1 MTLRTDLKITQLPSP
16 LPNWGALT
24 GKNTIQ
30 TDPDFGTKIVRLTDG
45 MTCLGSSMQT
55 ADQPECGL
63 WNANDTLLLVRNT
76 GGSSVVIQFNPATL
90 QGKQLTGKFDGN
102 LCFSR
107 TDPAVLYRLIGTKI
121 AKLTFKTVGSV
132 MSYTGTATPVC
143 DFAGSLPAGFKVKWT
158 SSFMV
163 SADDTTF
170 VAGFSEGQQNSG
182 SNICVFQ
189 TGHAGGGYRMLDIT
203 KGQIT
208 GDWGITGACNM
219 VSPHTTFPFVIH
231 EAMQTAN
238 PQYAIVSPSPAHGA
252 EGYPLVWDTATLNL
266 TDMLGGGHAAKGYLH
281 AYFGGP
287 GGGQYLEVPYAN
299 IAATRM
305 IVPRTGLPGQNGQK
319 YCGDQHTGFGKFDP
333 LDNATFWDTSQSQVT
348 PFTSAWMN
356 EVRGYNAQTGVV
368 SRACHT
374 FNSGNSPS
382 FIVQNAIGVPSQTGS
397 FVAFTSDAMGSLGMT
412 VVKGKA
418 VPRGD
423 VFVVDVRNL

>member
-1 MTLRTDLKITQLPSP
+1 
-16 LPNWGALT
+16 
-24 GKNTIQ
+24 
-30 TDPDFGTKIVRLTDG
+30 
-45 MTCLGSSMQT
+45 
-55 ADQPECGL
+55 
-63 WNANDTLLLVRNT
+63 
-76 GGSSVVIQFNPATL
+76 
-90 QGKQLTGKFDGN
+90 
-102 LCFSR
+102 
-107 TDPAVLYRLIGTKI
+107 
-121 AKLTFKTVGSV
+121 
-132 MSYTGTATPVC
+132 
-143 DFAGSLPAGFKVKWT
+143 
-158 SSFMV
+158 MV
-163 SADDTTF
+163 SNDDTTF

-182 SNICVFQ
+182 TNICVFQ
-189 TGHAGGGYRMLDIT
+189 TGHVGGGYRMLDIT

-299 IAATRM
+299 IALTRM
-305 IVPRTGLPGQNGQK
+305 IVPRAGLPGQNAQK
-319 YCGDQHTGFGKFDP
+319 YLGDQHTGFGKFDP